1 MWDFYL
7 ECKMKSYITDA
18 NNRILFSKDMTIAE
32 LIDASCELLTLFQ
45 RLDVQLPFGDRSV
58 EELCGYYGISSEN
71 FLLLCRIYAGEEF
84 EPDVNGMS
92 KQDLTHIL
100 RYLRASHLYYLEEA
114 LPSIEQGVER
124 VLEECDAKQSLIV
137 RRFFD
142 GYADEVRAH
151 LEFEESVIFPY
162 VEQVL
167 QGVKGDV
174 SIAQSMEGHTDICD
188 KVDDIKSII
197 IKYLPESCSTKMRS
211 GLIMDLFRLHEDLA
225 RHTLIEVRVLTPLVV
240 EVEKSLGL

>member
-1 MWDFYL
+1 
-7 ECKMKSYITDA
+7 MKSYITDA
-18 NNRILFSKDMTIAE
+18 NNRILFSKDMQIAE
-32 LIDASCELLTLFQ
+32 LIDTSCSLLTLFQ

-58 EELCGYYGISSEN
+58 EELCERYGISTEM
-71 FLLLCRIYAGEEF
+71 FLLLCRIYAGDEF
-84 EPDVNGMS
+84 EIDVESLS

-100 RYLRASHLYYLEEA
+100 RYLRASHRYYLEEA

-151 LEFEESVIFPY
+151 LEFEERTIFPY

-167 QGVKGDV
+167 QGAKGEM

-197 IKYLPESCSTKMRS
+197 IKYLPESCPTALRC
-211 GLIMDLFRLHEDLA
+211 GLIVDLFRLREDLA
-225 RHTLIEVRVLTPLVV
+225 RHTLIEVRVLTPLVS
-240 EVEKSLGL
+240 EVEKGLGL

>member
-1 MWDFYL
+1 
-7 ECKMKSYITDA
+7 MKSYITDA
-18 NNRILFSKDMTIAE
+18 NNRILFSKDMQIAE
-32 LIDASCELLTLFQ
+32 LIDTSCSLLTLFQ

-58 EELCGYYGISSEN
+58 EELCERYGISTEM

-84 EPDVNGMS
+84 EIDVESLS

-100 RYLRASHLYYLEEA
+100 RYLRASHRYYLEEA

-151 LEFEESVIFPY
+151 LEFEERTIFPY

-167 QGVKGDV
+167 QGAKGEV
-174 SIAQSMEGHTDICD
+174 SIARSMEGHTDICD

-197 IKYLPESCSTKMRS
+197 IKYLPESCPTALRC
-211 GLIMDLFRLHEDLA
+211 GLIVDLFRLREDLA

-240 EVEKSLGL
+240 EVEKGLGL

>member
-1 MWDFYL
+1 
-7 ECKMKSYITDA
+7 MKSYITDA
-18 NNRILFSKDMTIAE
+18 NNRILFSKDMQIAE
-32 LIDASCELLTLFQ
+32 LIDTSCSLLTLFQ

-58 EELCGYYGISSEN
+58 EELCGRYGISTEM
-71 FLLLCRIYAGEEF
+71 FLLLCRIYAGDEF
-84 EPDVNGMS
+84 EIDVESLS

-100 RYLRASHLYYLEEA
+100 RYLRASHRYYLEEA
-114 LPSIEQGVER
+114 LPAIEQGVER

-151 LEFEESVIFPY
+151 LEFEERTIFPY

-167 QGVKGDV
+167 QGAKGEM

-197 IKYLPESCSTKMRS
+197 IKYLPESCPTALRC
-211 GLIMDLFRLHEDLA
+211 GLIVDLFRLREDLA